1 MSSAFNKPLFF
12 PMQVEVTPENIDE
25 IVKETVSL
33 SLNYSSIDE
42 TGIQAIA
49 EILNNSVM
57 VETDSMNAS
66 PEVCH

>member
-1 MSSAFNKPLFF
+1 
-12 PMQVEVTPENIDE
+12 MQVEVTPENIDE

-49 EILNNSVM
+49 EILNNIVM
-57 VETDSMNAS
+57 VETASMNAS
-66 PEVCH
+66 PEVYR

>member
-1 MSSAFNKPLFF
+1 
-12 PMQVEVTPENIDE
+12 MQVEVTPENVDE

-49 EILNNSVM
+49 EILNNIVM
-57 VETDSMNAS
+57 VETASMNAS
-66 PEVCH
+66 PEVYR